1 VGRARV
7 AADWAA
13 NQASTRLAQKAAETE
28 TALRGGKSMA
38 ELAGELGLEAQTRR
52 GLKRNGTDA
61 DLGEAGIAA
70 VFGVTRGE
78 SGVVPGA
85 AGDTQIVFHVT
96 DVVHPVGA
104 GPDALAPEMRERLAS
119 GIANDLL
126 DQLVARLQAQY
137 PVSVDRGAM
146 QQALSF

>member
-1 VGRARV
+1 
-7 AADWAA
+7 
-13 NQASTRLAQKAAETE
+13 
-28 TALRGGKSMA
+28 
-38 ELAGELGLEAQTRR
+38 
-52 GLKRNGTDA
+52 
-61 DLGEAGIAA
+61 
-70 VFGVTRGE
+70 
-78 SGVVPGA
+78 VPGA